1 VGAPQSPVA
10 YYQQIGRAGRGV
22 ERAEVI
28 LLPGAEDRE
37 IWAYFAGLAFPSE
50 QVVRLAL
57 RVLEEEGTLST
68 AALET
73 RVDLGRSRLEM
84 MLKVLD
90 VDGAVRRVRG
100 GWTATGEPWAYDRER
115 YERVAAERSREQRAM
130 LDYEATSGCRMEFL
144 RRELDDPEA
153 APCGRCDNCTG
164 SHRSTEVS
172 DAGAASARD
181 RLSRPGVEVT
191 PRRMWPTGM
200 KSEGIAGRIPPGLQA
215 EPGRALG
222 RLTDLGW
229 GNRLRGVLADGAPD
243 APVTDEIFA
252 AVVSV
257 LSAWDWEQRPAA
269 VIAMASATRPR
280 MIADLARRVATIGR
294 LPYLGEITYTA
305 GGPGP
310 RRHNS
315 AQRVRTLWNA
325 MAVPEGLGDLTG
337 PVLLVDDQVDTGW
350 TLTVAAKLLREA
362 GAPAVLPLA
371 LAVTS

>member
-1 VGAPQSPVA
+1 
-10 YYQQIGRAGRGV
+10 
-22 ERAEVI
+22 
-28 LLPGAEDRE
+28 
-37 IWAYFAGLAFPSE
+37 
-50 QVVRLAL
+50 
-57 RVLEEEGTLST
+57 
-68 AALET
+68 
-73 RVDLGRSRLEM
+73 
-84 MLKVLD
+84 
-90 VDGAVRRVRG
+90 
-100 GWTATGEPWAYDRER
+100 
-115 YERVAAERSREQRAM
+115 
-130 LDYEATSGCRMEFL
+130 MEFL

-200 KSEGIAGRIPPGLQA
+200 RPEGIAGRIPPGLQA

-257 LSAWDWEQRPAA
+257 LSAWDWERRPVA

-280 MIADLARRVATIGR
+280 MIADLARRVAAIGR